1 MRRRRGQPVK
11 VAVHIAKYRFLGF
24 DPVRGEGHGRKAMS
38 FARVAA
44 SAAILTILSIGCAL
58 AKPATVS
65 ADVNLRKA
73 AGTDSEVLTLIPK
86 GSKVEVGKCTNGW
99 CQVTWNSQD
108 GYAIARNLGLGGTRV
123 AGGYRRMYPPG
134 EGGDDGYGPPM
145 YGPGPGYGPPPPY
158 YGYGPYGYGP
168 YYGPYG
174 GPGWGWRGGWRRW

>member
-1 MRRRRGQPVK
+1 
-11 VAVHIAKYRFLGF
+11 
-24 DPVRGEGHGRKAMS
+24 MS
-38 FARVAA
+38 ITRVAA

-99 CQVTWNSQD
+99 CQVTWNGQD

-134 EGGDDGYGPPM
+134 GEDDGYVP
-145 YGPGPGYGPPPPY
+145 YGPGPGYPPPPPY
-158 YGYGPYGYGP
+158 YGPGPYYHGPGP
-168 YYGPYG
+168 YYGW
-174 GPGWGWRGGWRRW
+174 GPRWGWRGGWGRW